1 MSYRG
6 SGYRGPGDRS
16 RSPPRFADRRPSN
29 ASIFDGRH
37 PGPPPRNASDAPRG
51 PRSQFD
57 GPPTRGPPPGGL
69 GSGGA
74 PRTLRDAPPLGTTD
88 RSRSFIRERDYPD
101 RRERSPPPRER
112 SPPRKFPEPR
122 DFPPR
127 DLDVRSAR
135 RASRDG
141 PPSAGSNY
149 SDNPPLSSSR
159 GGFGGRGR
167 GRGDFFDRG
176 STRGGRRPF
185 DDRADLFRR
194 ERSPPPRFGRDLSR
208 DSRDAERRDERR
220 FERREDERRPE
231 WLDRERERE
240 RELDRPR
247 RDPPVGRLES
257 RMSTESVP
265 TSATHQ
271 SAQSLPINPER
282 LAILESSGA
291 DTSIRRPSSAS
302 IAAPKRETPSETP
315 AYLNGRADA
324 TANRYGS
331 RGSSPPTQAPPVPAF
346 SFSVAPSAAAHQVAP
361 GSKSTAESR
370 SLSLTDERPAVEE
383 QKPALDDKSAPPANA
398 PTAPKAAPSAPK
410 AHHASPPPTAPKAPR
425 ALEIESTIPASN
437 RLQGVRSLENLAGP
451 NNQAVSQSAPVP
463 PSPLS
468 SRQSLPHLT
477 SPHPPAVPR
486 HADVTAPTGPKAV
499 RPSPGQSNISPR
511 PAFASPRSDAGV
523 FQHASGI
530 SRGQTP
536 PPSAPSGP
544 RNRSFSVSPK
554 VQASVIPTAPKAARA
569 SGPPRGGD
577 RTMPPQSRPPE
588 RHAAMPSF
596 APPIGPKMWHQW
608 RRPGAPGYMEKSCP
622 AIPAKRDSNGDEKD
636 KAPSGHPQ
644 SSVKNHTG
652 PPDVQA
658 KLEDHDSAAPST
670 LNTSHEDRMDID
682 EPPRRKSNHN
692 ESQGHSARQSFFG
705 KRIEKSEDEIAS
717 SSEDD
722 LSEDEDETLLEA
734 KHARKERQLKEQMV
748 DLGERQ
754 YRAMTPL
761 ESIARLARLTTND
774 LERVAAQRDD
784 DMDVDDDV
792 ADAPL
797 PVPAVVHTSE
807 SDDGP
812 DIPTPQ
818 GDDAAGASVRKD
830 ATDVVPRI
838 RRPTPEVISLPYLF
852 KGEEAPPLHEDDAF
866 QDNLKSLE
874 EPGDE
879 VMAVLEEEIE
889 AEAEA
894 ASNIEQDFAE
904 LYRAWREEC
913 ESLDKVKEDA
923 EKDRQQSAEPGPE
936 FDAALTAP
944 INPVLEG
951 RRLHKYS
958 SEYALEQVL
967 KQSEETARIE
977 QERQDREAKKV
988 QADMEKEARLPDQ
1001 LWPQEAARYNF
1012 INANRLREPETLTQV
1027 FSYLPP
1033 ADTFTDKEQDVFIAA
1048 FKETPKKWGE
1058 IASLLPGR
1066 TYKDCIHHYYAFKW
1080 DNRFRD
1086 NRGKKLKGGRRGR
1099 GGKGSRP
1106 SRGSAL
1112 MADLRGGEELV
1123 ATSDTTTGRPK
1134 RAAAPTTFGER
1145 EVESK
1150 SLLANP
1156 SPAKKLGPGSKEG
1169 NGENGEKPA
1178 KKPRRTGDAKPGRK
1192 GKTQLAALAA
1202 APSTSPNK
1210 PFLPPGVHTQ
1220 EEMAR
1225 AQSLEDANL
1234 LANLQAGPSLIPDQ
1248 ATAMMFDQER
1258 FNHMTEGPDRPR
1270 PTVSAPKTGA
1280 SSYWSV
1286 PEQTDFFKYIEHF
1299 GTDFGAIAT
1308 HMGTKTQTM
1317 IKNHYQRQIDGG
1329 RGDLEKAAMAANTRR
1344 EAGVDIGPPP
1354 TPTPIVKRKY
1364 DNPQSSTPR
1373 TIAPQTEAGNIEE
1386 AMPPSHAVPPKHASP
1401 PQAAYQPKPQYS
1413 TSAQSTPIPAQR
1425 AVPSPLPVAS
1435 TPAPAPMPAAAHPR
1449 GGLQHPLGSRRGF
1462 LTSESRPGAQP
1473 PSPFRLG
1480 QEQATPAAAPRSQ
1493 PPPAQPTRTLSN
1505 VSNEFM
1511 NSLRQEQ
1518 ERALRMQAEYDTDP
1532 RVEQLQQQPPGHIP
1546 HTHGSPAS
1554 QPIAAPP
1561 PDRKPL
1567 MEERAPTPP
1576 RAGFPPIA
1584 STRQPLFGPNAGPMH
1599 SFSTPLPPF
1608 AARGSYNQSPT
1619 KPETSRP
1626 GSVPTS
1632 APLPPPAQA
1641 PMPSATP
1648 APAAAPTPAPEPP
1661 KRSNL
1666 LSILNSEP
1674 EEPKP
1679 AKRDSLPTPS
1689 RVASPGPASFPPSS
1703 TPQPMPGIQSSRRET
1718 FGQPSM
1724 PHSHFHRP
1732 SYSQTSSTPV
1742 PPPATLKHEPS
1753 SGGMRPMQSAP
1764 KQDWPPRMMGPGSHP
1779 SPPNPTPLD
1788 RDGRPAFYQPHR
1800 SSMLGLGTPRAGPS
1814 PPPNALHSRTPS
1826 LSAQQQSAPPRDQR
1840 SILSGPPQGTP
1851 HQTSQPLHSNP
1862 YGVQPQQYP
1871 PFSQA
1876 PTQINR
1882 AHHSHNSSI
1891 NEGVSILQ
1899 RMHGSREEAMRYEE
1913 EARANE
1919 EQRVRQRYDAIHAEK
1934 QRADQMLHA
1943 QRADQMLH
1951 AQRVQEQEMERQRQ
1965 QQQQEQ
1971 SYGRGPLPPHAMHP
1985 SGFSSSPFPQP
1996 RAGITLREQAAREAE
2011 TAVAQE
2017 QRRFHEEQER
2027 RRQEHQQQMPPQGYR
2042 DAQTDFRRR
2051 ADDPLYHQR
2060 RTTPYGGPPY
2070 APPPPPGS
2078 RR

>member
-74 PRTLRDAPPLGTTD
+74 PRTLRDAPPLGTTE
-88 RSRSFIRERDYPD
+88 RRPPSFRERDYPD

-149 SDNPPLSSSR
+149 SDNPPLSSFQR

-176 STRGGRRPF
+176 STRGGRRPI
-185 DDRADLFRR
+185 DDRGDLFRR

-240 RELDRPR
+240 RELDRSR
-247 RDPPVGRLES
+247 RDPPVSRLES
-257 RMSTESVP
+257 RISTESVP

-271 SAQSLPINPER
+271 SAQPLPINPER
-282 LAILESSGA
+282 LAILESEGA

-302 IAAPKRETPSETP
+302 ITAPKRETPAQTP

-346 SFSVAPSAAAHQVAP
+346 SFSVAPSAAAHQAGP
-361 GSKSTAESR
+361 SRKASNEGR
-370 SLSLTDERPAVEE
+370 SLSVTDERPAVEE
-383 QKPALDDKSAPPANA
+383 PKPALDDKAAPPVNA

-410 AHHASPPPTAPKAPR
+410 AHHASPPPTAPRGPR

-437 RLQGVRSLENLAGP
+437 RLQGVRSLENLAGR
-451 NNQAVSQSAPVP
+451 NNQAVSQSTTVP
-463 PSPLS
+463 PSPLAT
-468 SRQSLPHLT
+468 RQSLPHLT
-477 SPHPPAVPR
+477 SPHPPAIPR
-486 HADVTAPTGPKAV
+486 HADLSAPTGPKAV
-499 RPSPGQSNISPR
+499 RTSSAHANVSPR

-523 FQHASGI
+523 FQHPGGI
-530 SRGQTP
+530 QRGQTP

-554 VQASVIPTAPKAARA
+554 VQASAIPPTAPKAARA
-569 SGPPRGGD
+569 PYPPRGGE
-577 RTMPPQSRPPE
+577 RTMPPQGRRPE

-596 APPIGPKMWHQW
+596 PPQSAQYNRQW
-608 RRPGAPGYMEKSCP
+608 VRPGAPGYGEKFGS
-622 AIPAKRDSNGDEKD
+622 AVPAKRDSNGEEKD
-636 KAPSGHPQ
+636 KQQ
-644 SSVKNHTG
+644 SG
-652 PPDVQA
+652 PPESSAESNLGPSDVRP
-658 KLEDHDSAAPST
+658 KLEDHDGVASSS
-670 LNTSHEDRMDID
+670 LNEDRMDID
-682 EPPRRKSNHN
+682 EPIRRKSNHN

-705 KRIEKSEDEIAS
+705 KTVEKSEDEIAS

-754 YRAMTPL
+754 YRATSPL
-761 ESIARLARLTTND
+761 ESIARLARLTTKD
-774 LERVAAQRDD
+774 LERIAAQRED
-784 DMDVDDDV
+784 DMEVDDD
-792 ADAPL
+792 ATDAPL

-818 GDDAAGASVRKD
+818 GDEAAGTSARDRKD
-830 ATDVVPRI
+830 EVEVIPRI
-838 RRPTPEVISLPYLF
+838 RRPTPEAISLPYLF
-852 KGEEAPPLHEDDAF
+852 KGEEVPPLHENDAV
-866 QDNLKSLE
+866 QDNLRSLE

-879 VMAVLEEEIE
+879 IMDVLQDEIE
-889 AEAEA
+889 AEVETA
-894 ASNIEQDFAE
+894 ANIELDFAE

-913 ESLDKVKEDA
+913 EGLDKVKEDT
-923 EKDRQQSAEPGPE
+923 EKERQQSAEPGPE
-936 FDAALTAP
+936 FDSLLTAA
-944 INPVLEG
+944 INPIMEG

-1001 LWPQEAARYNF
+1001 LSPEEAVRYTFVNT
-1012 INANRLREPETLTQV
+1012 NRLREPETLTRV
-1027 FSYLPP
+1027 FHYLPP
-1033 ADTFTDKEQDVFIAA
+1033 ADTFTDKEQDIFIAA
-1048 FKETPKKWGE
+1048 YKETPKKWGE

-1066 TYKDCIHHYYAFKW
+1066 TYKDCIQHYYAFKW

-1086 NRGKKLKGGRRGR
+1086 NRGKKHKGGRRGR
-1099 GGKGSRP
+1099 GGKASRP

-1123 ATSDTTTGRPK
+1123 TTSDTTTGRPK

-1150 SLLANP
+1150 SSLANP
-1156 SPAKKLGPGSKEG
+1156 SPAKKLGPGSKDG

-1178 KKPRRTGDAKPGRK
+1178 KKARRGGEAKPGRK

-1202 APSTSPNK
+1202 APSISPGK
-1210 PFLPPGVHTQ
+1210 QFLTPNMHTK
-1220 EEMAR
+1220 EDIAR

-1234 LANLQAGPSLIPDQ
+1234 LANFQAGPPPISDP
-1248 ATAMMFDQER
+1248 AAAMMFEQER
-1258 FNHMTEGPDRPR
+1258 FTHMAEGPDRPK

-1329 RGDLEKAAMAANTRR
+1329 RGDLEKAAIAANSRR

-1373 TIAPQTEAGNIEE
+1373 AIAPQTEPGNVEE
-1386 AMPPSHAVPPKHASP
+1386 PMPAAHALPPKHASP
-1401 PQAAYQPKPQYS
+1401 PQAAYQPKPQYT
-1413 TSAQSTPIPAQR
+1413 TSAQNTPIPAQR
-1425 AVPSPLPVAS
+1425 MVPSPMPVAS
-1435 TPAPAPMPAAAHPR
+1435 TPAPAPTPAAAHPR
-1449 GGLQHPLGSRRGF
+1449 GGLQHPLGSRLGF
-1462 LTSESRPGAQP
+1462 LSSESRPGAQP

-1518 ERALRMQAEYDTDP
+1518 ERALRMQAEYDIEP
-1532 RVEQLQQQPPGHIP
+1532 RVEHMQQQPPGHVP
-1546 HTHGSPAS
+1546 HAHGSPAS

-1561 PDRKPL
+1561 PDRKPPV
-1567 MEERAPTPP
+1567 EERAPTPP
-1576 RAGFPPIA
+1576 RAGFPPIS

-1608 AARGSYNQSPT
+1608 AARGSFIQSPT
-1619 KPETSRP
+1619 KAEPSRP

-1632 APLPPPAQA
+1632 APLPPPAQP

-1648 APAAAPTPAPEPP
+1648 APAPAPTPTPAPEPP

-1679 AKRDSLPTPS
+1679 PKRDSLPAPS
-1689 RVASPGPASFPPSS
+1689 RVASPGPASFPPTT
-1703 TPQPMPGIQSSRRET
+1703 TPQPMRGVESSRRET

-1724 PHSHFHRP
+1724 PQSHFHRP
-1732 SYSQTSSTPV
+1732 SYSSSTPV

-1753 SGGMRPMQSAP
+1753 SGGMPPMQSAP
-1764 KQDWPPRMMGPGSHP
+1764 KQDWPARMMGPGSHP
-1779 SPPNPTPLD
+1779 SPPNPAPLD
-1788 RDGRPAFYQPHR
+1788 RDGRPPFYQPHR

-1826 LSAQQQSAPPRDQR
+1826 LSTQQQSAPPRDQR
-1840 SILSGPPQGTP
+1840 SMLGGPPQSTP

-1862 YGVQPQQYP
+1862 YGVQQQQYP

-1876 PTQINR
+1876 PSQINR

-1891 NEGVSILQ
+1891 NDGVSILQ
-1899 RMHGSREEAMRYEE
+1899 RMHGSREDAMRYEE

-1934 QRADQMLHA
+1934 QRADQMFHA
-1943 QRADQMLH
+1943 QRM
-1951 AQRVQEQEMERQRQ
+1951 QEQDMERQR

-1971 SYGRGPLPPHAMHP
+1971 SYGRGPLPPHGMHP
-1985 SGFSSSPFPQP
+1985 SGFGNSPFPQP
-1996 RAGITLREQAAREAE
+1996 RAGINLREQAAREAE

-2017 QRRFHEEQER
+2017 QRRFQEEQER

-2042 DAQTDFRRR
+2042 EAQQDFRRR
-2051 ADDPLYHQR
+2051 PDDPLFHQR

-2078 RR
+2078 RRSSQADFT